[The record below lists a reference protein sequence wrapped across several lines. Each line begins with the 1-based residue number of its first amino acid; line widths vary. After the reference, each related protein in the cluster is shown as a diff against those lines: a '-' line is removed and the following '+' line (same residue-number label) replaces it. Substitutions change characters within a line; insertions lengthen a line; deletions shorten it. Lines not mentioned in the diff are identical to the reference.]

1 MKLNMPQLI
10 RRLMGGVLIVYGV
23 QKMMDP
29 VSFLKA
35 IHEYD
40 ILPTQPTWLLNLAPS
55 GIPLLEIAAG
65 LAFITGVLRRG
76 AAVIMAT
83 FLVVFTGAILM
94 RTFGIMEETGQSF
107 MQVEFDCGCGAGV
120 VVIWEK
126 MMFNSI
132 LVLGTLHAGFR
143 ASDSE

>member
-10 RRLMGGVLIVYGV
+10 RLLMGGVLIVYGV

>member
-1 MKLNMPQLI
+1 MRSNLPLI
-10 RRLMGGVLIVYGV
+10 IRLFMGGVLIAYGV

-40 ILPTQPTWLLNLAPS
+40 ILPSQPTWILNLAPS
-55 GIPLLEIAAG
+55 GIPILEIAAG
-65 LAFITGVLRRG
+65 LAFLSGILRRG
-76 AAVIMAT
+76 AAVLMAA
-83 FLVVFTGAILM
+83 FLVIFTGAILM

-107 MQVEFDCGCGAGV
+107 MQVQFDCGCGAGV

-126 MMFNSI
+126 MIFNTV

-143 ASDSE
+143 ASDSQ

>member
-1 MKLNMPQLI
+1 
-10 RRLMGGVLIVYGV
+10 MGGVLIAYGV

-40 ILPTQPTWLLNLAPS
+40 ILPSQPTWILNLAPS
-55 GIPLLEIAAG
+55 GIPILEIAAG
-65 LAFITGVLRRG
+65 LAFLSGILRRG
-76 AAVIMAT
+76 AAVLMAA
-83 FLVVFTGAILM
+83 FLVIFTGAILM

-107 MQVEFDCGCGAGV
+107 MQVQFDCGCGAGV

-126 MMFNSI
+126 MIFNTV

-143 ASDSE
+143 ASDSQ